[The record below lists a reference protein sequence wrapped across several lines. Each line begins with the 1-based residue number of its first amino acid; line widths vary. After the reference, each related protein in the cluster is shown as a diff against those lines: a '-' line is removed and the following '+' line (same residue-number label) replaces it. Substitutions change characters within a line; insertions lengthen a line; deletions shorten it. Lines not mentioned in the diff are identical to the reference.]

1 MLIIFGIK
9 RMRRRLATMLAVC
22 GRCGT
27 PAAQVIIRQTRRF
40 SLFFIPLIPL
50 GSSYVS
56 ICTLCGSST
65 RLDKFQ
71 AQQMVTAAQQLSSQT
86 PQPRAPQPDIPA

>member
-9 RMRRRLATMLAVC
+9 RVRRRLATMLAVC
-22 GRCGT
+22 SRCGT
-27 PAAQVIIRQTRRF
+27 PAAQVIIRRSRWF
-40 SLFFIPLIPL
+40 SVFFIPVIPL
-50 GSSYVS
+50 GSSYAS

-71 AQQMVTAAQQLSSQT
+71 AQQVVAAAQQLSPQT